1 MCGLVLTIAEGSPT
15 SKQNQMLTG
24 KVMAIK
30 KTEQNL
36 KKHAPISDEPVSWP
50 RWYLTPS
57 SRQSTGSIV
66 VIVISTTEKGAGD
79 SDRSV
84 N

>member
-1 MCGLVLTIAEGSPT
+1 MPIGNVRT
-15 SKQNQMLTG
+15 
-24 KVMAIK
+24 IK
-30 KTEQNL
+30 KTEKNL
-36 KKHAPISDEPVSWP
+36 KKNAPLSDAPVSLA

-66 VIVISTTEKGAGD
+66 VIVISTTEKGAAD
-79 SDRSV
+79 SDQSV